1 MCCWLFLY
9 EFVCI
14 VLSSQSHSI
23 KDSNDGDSDDDGKWQ
38 CLIYYLLQR
47 EWKAEGKVE

>member
-1 MCCWLFLY
+1 M
-9 EFVCI
+9 CI

-23 KDSNDGDSDDDGKWQ
+23 KDSNDGDSDSDDDGKWQ

-47 EWKAEGKVE
+47 EWKAEGKLE

>member
-1 MCCWLFLY
+1 VCVSLFLY

-14 VLSSQSHSI
+14 VKSSQSQSI
-23 KDSNDGDSDDDGKWQ
+23 KDSNDDGGDDDGKWQ